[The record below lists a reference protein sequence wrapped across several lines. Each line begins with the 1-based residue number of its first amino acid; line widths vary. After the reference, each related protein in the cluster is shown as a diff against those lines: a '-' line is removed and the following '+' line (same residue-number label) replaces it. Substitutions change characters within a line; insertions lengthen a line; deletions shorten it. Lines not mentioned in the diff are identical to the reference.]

1 MRKLLISL
9 GVAALAAGSLTS
21 CGDKGSSSASSED
34 KAFADTLATT
44 LGEFAG
50 AQQQSTFTRMK
61 GSMSEE
67 ELAKFKCFVF
77 GFEP

>member
-50 AQQQSTFTRMK
+50 AQQQSTFCLLYTSPSPRD
-61 GSMSEE
+61 
-67 ELAKFKCFVF
+67 
-77 GFEP
+77 